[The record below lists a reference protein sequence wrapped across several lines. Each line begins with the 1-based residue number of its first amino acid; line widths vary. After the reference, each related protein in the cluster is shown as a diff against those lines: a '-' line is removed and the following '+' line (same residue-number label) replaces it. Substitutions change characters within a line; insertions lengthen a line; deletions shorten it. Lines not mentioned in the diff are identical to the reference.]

1 MAEAERMILA
11 DQVILP
17 VYNYVTKRLI
27 DPRLQGW
34 EENVMDHHLTRH
46 MFLVKAK
53 SNVETSEEGADVSE

>member
-27 DPRLQGW
+27 DPRLKGW
-34 EENVMDHHLTRH
+34 EENVMDQHLTRH

-53 SNVETSEEGADVSE
+53 SKVETSEEVEGAE